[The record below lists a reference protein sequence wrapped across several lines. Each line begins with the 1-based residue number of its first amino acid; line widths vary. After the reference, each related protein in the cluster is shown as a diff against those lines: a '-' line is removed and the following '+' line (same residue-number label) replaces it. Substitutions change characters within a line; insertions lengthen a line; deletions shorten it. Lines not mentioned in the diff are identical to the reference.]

1 MYTISLSGLYRD
13 SVQIFA
19 GVVCEARVDD
29 GRLVLDAGEDHA
41 RPLERYARVGRVA
54 VNQELI

>member
-1 MYTISLSGLYRD
+1 MYTMSPYRN

-54 VNQELI
+54 VNQELV

>member
-1 MYTISLSGLYRD
+1 MYTMSPYRN

-29 GRLVLDAGEDHA
+29 GGLVLDAGEDYA
-41 RPLERYARVGRVA
+41 RPLERYACVGRVA
-54 VNQELI
+54 VNQEMI